1 MTLTIINAIANL
13 ISAIALSGFIV
24 FAFGRRSL
32 LYTRPTAE
40 WLLVKVGLSFMAAG
54 TLFNFFTLAETC
66 WTQVMLNVGLAITFV
81 WAAIF
86 HYNHFIRKSKKG

>member
-1 MTLTIINAIANL
+1 MTLTIINAVANL

-24 FAFGRRSL
+24 FAFGRSSL
-32 LYTRPTAE
+32 IYKRPAIE
-40 WLLVKVGLSFMAAG
+40 WWLVKIGLSFMAAG
-54 TLFNFFTLAETC
+54 TMMNFLTMAEAC
-66 WTQVMLNVGLAITFV
+66 WTQVMLNVGLATVFV